1 MSRHP
6 AETLKAAL
14 ELPTDDRATF
24 ADSLLASLDREIDQG
39 AEAAWPLEV
48 HRRLC
53 ELDSQ
58 VIAPV
63 PWAEVRSRLIAT
75 LQAEHSG
82 ARRKSEDHQ

>member
-1 MSRHP
+1 MSRDP
-6 AETLKAAL
+6 AKTLKAAL
-14 ELPTDDRATF
+14 ELPADDRAAL

-39 AEAAWPLEV
+39 GEAVWRIEV
-48 HRRLC
+48 HRRVR

-63 PWAEVRSRLIAT
+63 PWAEFRSRLIAT
-75 LQAEHSG
+75 RQAERSG